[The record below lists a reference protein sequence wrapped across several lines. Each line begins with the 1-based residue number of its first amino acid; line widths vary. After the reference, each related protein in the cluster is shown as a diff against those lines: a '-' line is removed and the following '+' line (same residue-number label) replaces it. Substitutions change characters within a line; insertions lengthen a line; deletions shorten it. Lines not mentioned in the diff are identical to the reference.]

1 MVFSCEKCGYE
12 TSRKIDSAR
21 HQKRKYPCKPKLG
34 NHNTINESPRK
45 VTPESQKVTPESQKV
60 TPGSQKV
67 TPGSQKVTPESQKV
81 TPGSQKVTPGS
92 QKVTPEPQTL
102 PINNNTCSKCGRC
115 FARKDS
121 LTRHLL
127 TCDGLH
133 PLQCRICLKIFARKQ
148 SKYKHKL
155 YVKCVSPPSS
165 TTQIINNEIT
175 YILT

>member
-21 HQKRKYPCKPKLG
+21 HQKRKYPCKPKLS
-34 NHNTINESPRK
+34 NHNTINESP
-45 VTPESQKVTPESQKV
+45 
-60 TPGSQKV
+60 QKV

-81 TPGSQKVTPGS
+81 SPCSQKVP
-92 QKVTPEPQTL
+92 PEPQTL

-121 LTRHLL
+121 LNRHLL
-127 TCDGLH
+127 ACDGLH

>member
-45 VTPESQKVTPESQKV
+45 VTPE
-60 TPGSQKV
+60 
-67 TPGSQKVTPESQKV
+67 SQKVTPESQKV